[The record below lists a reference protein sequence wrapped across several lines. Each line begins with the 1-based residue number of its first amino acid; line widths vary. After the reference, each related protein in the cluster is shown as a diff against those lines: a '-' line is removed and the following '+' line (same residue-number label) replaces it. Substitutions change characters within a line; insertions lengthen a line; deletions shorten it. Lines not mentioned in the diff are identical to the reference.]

1 MLNEKS
7 GGYNKT
13 GIFLAICALLE
24 LATRPSAIPKTIEE
38 ENRKSNSKDDGP
50 SMASSSRWLTASIAL
65 GSIIFTLHCFFMDS
79 STIIAWSWTGY
90 KDGQPKGPMPH
101 LHGSLTLIAQAIGLS
116 TPALFPSFW
125 FSSPMWFSYGCTG
138 AYVMY
143 NFRDWTGFIG
153 GLNLAVFVM
162 SMLPSI
168 IQQSAQQGKAGRTYF
183 TAFFVTILFYL
194 ANVWTVAYAF
204 VPGGPYLRERSDL

>member
-13 GIFLAICALLE
+13 GIFLAVCALCE
-24 LATRPSAIPKTIEE
+24 LATRPPAIPEVVKEE
-38 ENRKSNSKDDGP
+38 EKSSLKDTGA
-50 SMASSSRWLTASIAL
+50 SGASSLRWLAASIAL
-65 GSIIFTLHCFFMDS
+65 GSMIFTIHCFFIDS

-90 KDGQPKGPMPH
+90 KEGQPKGPLPH
-101 LHGSLTLIAQAIGLS
+101 LYGSLTLIAQAAGLS
-116 TPALFPSFW
+116 MPTLLPAAWL
-125 FSSPMWFSYGCTG
+125 SSPLWFSYGC
-138 AYVMY
+138 ASAFVMY
-143 NFRDWTGFIG
+143 RFRDWTGFVG

-162 SMLPSI
+162 SVLPFI
-168 IQQSAQQGKAGRTYF
+168 IQRSAQQGKAGRTYF
-183 TAFFVTILFYL
+183 MAGFVTILFYL

>member
-13 GIFLAICALLE
+13 GIFLAVCALYE
-24 LATRPSAIPKTIEE
+24 LATRPSAIPDTAEE
-38 ENRKSNSKDDGP
+38 ARRTGNLKDSGA
-50 SMASSSRWLTASIAL
+50 SVASSSRWLVASIAL
-65 GSIIFTLHCFFMDS
+65 GGMIFTLHCFFIDS

-90 KDGQPKGPMPH
+90 KEGQPKGPLPH
-101 LHGSLTLIAQAIGLS
+101 LYGSLTLIAQAVGLS
-116 TPALFPSFW
+116 MPTLLSTRW
-125 FSSPMWFSYGCTG
+125 FSSPLWFSYGC
-138 AYVMY
+138 ASAFVMY
-143 NFRDWTGFIG
+143 SFRDWTGFIG

-168 IQQSAQQGKAGRTYF
+168 IRQSAQQGKAGRTYF
-183 TAFFVTILFYL
+183 MAYFVTILFYL

-204 VPGGPYLRERSDL
+204 VPGGSYLRERSDL